1 MKTFVIACVIA
12 IIIAIGGAIVLNFVQ
27 EPTSEAY
34 MSSTG
39 VRI

>member
-1 MKTFVIACVIA
+1 MKTFVTACIIA
-12 IIIAIGGAIVLNFVQ
+12 IVIAIGGAIVLNLVQ
-27 EPTSEAY
+27 EPTSEAF

>member
-1 MKTFVIACVIA
+1 MKTFVTACIIA
-12 IIIAIGGAIVLNFVQ
+12 IVIAIGGAIVLNYVQ
-27 EPTSEAY
+27 EPTSEAF